1 MALSNCIK
9 NCSLWTEVLT
19 RYNRRQFHRAN
30 RLWFSC
36 IYSFLPGMPRV
47 TVLKVVQQHRLAS
60 ITSYTGTSNVSRRPD
75 PNPQIY
81 SNQLNEKSAR
91 RKCKHCMLAVV
102 RRSQKICPATDPFT
116 GVQDSQ
122 NLISWRWSLPLRIN
136 LGWDRCTQF
145 QVIVVTDPQTH
156 PTTHR
161 QDRPI
166 TIHSVGT
173 SVQCNKKKE
182 QVLKF

>member
-36 IYSFLPGMPRV
+36 IYNFLPGMPRV

-91 RKCKHCMLAVV
+91 RKRKHCMLAVV

-122 NLISWRWSLPLRIN
+122 NLIRWRWSLPLRIN
-136 LGWDRCTQF
+136 PGWWGSMHTISSYRGNRPTN
-145 QVIVVTDPQTH
+145 TPNHPQTG
-156 PTTHR
+156 PTDYNTLR
-161 QDRPI
+161 R
-166 TIHSVGT
+166 
-173 SVQCNKKKE
+173 N
-182 QVLKF
+182 